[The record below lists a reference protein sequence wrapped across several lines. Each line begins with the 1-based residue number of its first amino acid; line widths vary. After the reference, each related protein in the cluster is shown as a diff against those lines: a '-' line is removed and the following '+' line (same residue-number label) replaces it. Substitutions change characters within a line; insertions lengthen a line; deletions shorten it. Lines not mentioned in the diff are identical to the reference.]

1 MTKILSGRKASLYAA
16 GMAVSLFAMTGVAH
30 AQVAG
35 GFNGKYKAGTWTV
48 TKEAAGAAKPAATL
62 TADQQAAADAEA
74 AKKATVTSSVVNAI
88 NSNSSLVTAYNNQFS
103 ALRDEKNALTTAGTA
118 ATDLAKFEKNK
129 ATADAL
135 VATLLTNKTAA
146 DLSVTNATTALT
158 AANTARS
165 ALTSSAT
172 AAEIAAADAAVAKA
186 TVTRNLALAAQT
198 PVVNAYNTAVAGAQ
212 TALNTYTASITAKA
226 NADAAVLTTQARR
239 LVTTTE
245 FNTAFAD
252 TSFLATLGAVNAA
265 AGTNFVATYEGLQT
279 AFAYDDAPAAATYA
293 SNGFT
298 RATTTLT
305 AAAASTNQNISL
317 ASGALTGSTAAL
329 EAGANF
335 ETEVLGALV
344 DHEGRIVA
352 NTTAISALD
361 VRTTANTTAIA
372 TEVTERKAADA
383 ALDTRITTVDTR
395 VTAVD
400 ARVTTVANA
409 VSKETADRI
418 AADTANNN
426 ARIAEDKRL
435 NDLITAEGQARVAM
449 NSELRDRISSS
460 TATAIALGGAALLP
474 DMGFTLSGNVAFYEG
489 AQAVALNAAAKIGPN
504 AYLTAAAGGGLNKK
518 GNMGGRVGFVIGF

>member
-1 MTKILSGRKASLYAA
+1 MTKILTGRKASLYAA
-16 GMAVSLFAMTGVAH
+16 GMAVSLFAMTGAAH

-74 AKKATVTSSVVNAI
+74 AKKATVTGSVVNAI
-88 NSNSSLVTAYNNQFS
+88 NSNSSLVTAYNNQFF

-212 TALNTYTASITAKA
+212 TALNTYTAGITAKA

-265 AGTNFVATYEGLQT
+265 AGTSFVATYEGLQT

-395 VTAVD
+395 VT
-400 ARVTTVANA
+400 TVANA

-504 AYLTAAAGGGLNKK
+504 AYITAAAGGGLNKK